1 MGFKSKARKAR
12 GESGKSEGQKRR
24 RKELGDGEK
33 PCCIKVVTNGPT
45 RVMGD
50 GVSPLTTLLM
60 SGMRMI

>member
-24 RKELGDGEK
+24 RKELGDGENLAASR
-33 PCCIKVVTNGPT
+33 VVTNGPT

-50 GVSPLTTLLM
+50 EVSPLTTLLM
-60 SGMRMI
+60 SGTRMI